1 MKQNKNK
8 YYICTAK
15 NEPLTGKFCMCW
27 QRKIMQH
34 KNGEVAQLVR
44 ARDS

>member
-1 MKQNKNK
+1 MTGKNK
-8 YYICTAK
+8 YYICTS
-15 NEPLTGKFCMCW
+15 
-27 QRKIMQH
+27 KILM